1 LHVGIY
7 AKSVVGRIS
16 GITTYDAHTAIF
28 TELSR
33 LYIEENIIYNNS
45 TFYHKT
51 YGIINT
57 NNSMI
62 TVDKVYYK
70 NRDTELTEHL
80 ETDDGHFKK
89 YFISNLTEIRKC
101 L

>member
-7 AKSVVGRIS
+7 AKSVVGRINS
-16 GITTYDAHTAIF
+16 ITTYKAHTAIF

-33 LYIEENIIYNNS
+33 LYIEKNIIHTNS
-45 TFYHKT
+45 TT
-51 YGIINT
+51 YNKIYGVINT

-62 TVDKVYYK
+62 TVNKVYY
-70 NRDTELTEHL
+70 NNSDTEHL
-80 ETDDGHFKK
+80 ETDDGNFDKHFV
-89 YFISNLTEIRKC
+89 SNLTEIRKC

>member
-7 AKSVVGRIS
+7 AKSVVGRVNS
-16 GITTYDAHTAIF
+16 ITTYKAHAAIF

-33 LYIEENIIYNNS
+33 LYIEENKIFTTGNS
-45 TFYHKT
+45 TGYNKI
-51 YGIINT
+51 YGVINT

-62 TVDKVYYK
+62 TVNKVYY
-70 NRDTELTEHL
+70 NDTEHL
-80 ETDDGHFKK
+80 ETDDGNFDTHFV
-89 YFISNLTEIRKC
+89 SNLTEIRKC